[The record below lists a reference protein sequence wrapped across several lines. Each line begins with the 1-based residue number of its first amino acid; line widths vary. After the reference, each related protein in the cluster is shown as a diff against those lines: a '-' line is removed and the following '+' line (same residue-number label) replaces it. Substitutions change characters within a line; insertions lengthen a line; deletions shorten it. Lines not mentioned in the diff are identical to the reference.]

1 MRNTDK
7 AWMAGFIDGEGWIG
21 IAKQVR
27 KNRPSP
33 TYRIGIKISNTI
45 IESLMFFKER
55 YGGKIAKAKGAYQWA
70 CPTKSKRKLLDDIKP
85 FLLIKISQ
93 ARLAVAYMNRF
104 GLQETVALHT
114 KEIYYQEAKE
124 LNKNK
129 YKETDDDPK

>member
-1 MRNTDK
+1 MRNSDK

-21 IAKQVR
+21 ITKQVR

-33 TYRIGIKISNTI
+33 TYRIGIKISNTE

-55 YGGKIAKAKGAYQWA
+55 YGGTIGKGKGAYQWA

-93 ARLAVAYMNRF
+93 ARLAVSYMNRF
-104 GLQETVALHT
+104 GHQETGTLQI
-114 KEIYYQEAKE
+114 KETYYQEAKE

-129 YKETDDDPK
+129 YGERNAK